1 MIKKKQEQVC
11 QLKDHVNLD
20 SELKFSQSPEFVEF
34 HASDFAYKHV
44 FWYYFS
50 PGELQGVWKVL
61 REQNV
66 HIKSKITLCRKRLG
80 NSIFWHW
87 NPHFRDF
94 VKIIRF
100 CPPNLFPTFFP
111 WCLYFY
117 LLKYLKLYKQY
128 VKKSW
133 PKFCKLGNIYFF
145 VLTKSQK
152 NEDSRAKKPFYRREQ
167 KSMR

>member
-66 HIKSKITLCRKRLG
+66 HIKSKITLCFYFDEISKML
-80 NSIFWHW
+80 ILEQKKLF
-87 NPHFRDF
+87 FDF
-94 VKIIRF
+94 AYKIRRYWYNF
-100 CPPNLFPTFFP
+100 DPRA
-111 WCLYFY
+111 
-117 LLKYLKLYKQY
+117 LKNE
-128 VKKSW
+128 KSW
-133 PKFCKLGNIYFF
+133 RKTQGVLFFFIQVRSKFRRMSRSSKEKLTCPSASPHLL
-145 VLTKSQK
+145 LTYLSY
-152 NEDSRAKKPFYRREQ
+152 SGRGT
-167 KSMR
+167 

>member
-11 QLKDHVNLD
+11 QLKDLVNLD

-66 HIKSKITLCRKRLG
+66 HIKSKITLCFYFDEISKML
-80 NSIFWHW
+80 ILEQKKLF
-87 NPHFRDF
+87 FDF
-94 VKIIRF
+94 AYKIRRYWYNF
-100 CPPNLFPTFFP
+100 DP
-111 WCLYFY
+111 WT
-117 LLKYLKLYKQY
+117 LKN
-128 VKKSW
+128 KKSW
-133 PKFCKLGNIYFF
+133 RKTQRVLFF
-145 VLTKSQK
+145 YSS
-152 NEDSRAKKPFYRREQ
+152 EE
-167 KSMR
+167 